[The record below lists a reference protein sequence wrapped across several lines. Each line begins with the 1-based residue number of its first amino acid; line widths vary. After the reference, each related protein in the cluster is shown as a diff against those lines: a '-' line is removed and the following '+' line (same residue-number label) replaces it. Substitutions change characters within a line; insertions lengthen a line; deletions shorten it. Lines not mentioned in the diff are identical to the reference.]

1 MLVSVFVDLSRELNC
16 VLVGGAVCGNP
27 AQRVL
32 TLSDRYHVIYIELQ
46 IAILEATHSKDREIA
61 GFIFLTEA
69 SVLQPFCPLCEHV
82 HNCVHY

>member
-1 MLVSVFVDLSRELNC
+1 MSRELSY

-32 TLSDRYHVIYIELQ
+32 TLSDRHHVIYIELE
-46 IAILEATHSKDREIA
+46 IAILEATHSKDRERA
-61 GFIFLTEA
+61 GFIFFLTEA